1 MADTIKEYV
10 IKIRADVEEAQKSI
24 DKLQG
29 AFKNVNIKNS
39 VNVDF
44 GNLADKINGH
54 IGKITQG
61 IGELQSSFKDI
72 STKDISSELK
82 DLLTTLNNTING
94 LKDSFSG
101 FNKIFNS
108 QEGSDTT
115 GFQHVFDD
123 LKKQLSDMLTSYND
137 TMETMKKIMSG
148 EVKITPVE
156 TGIGAVADNLANEV
170 DGAKQKLG
178 AAQSELETAVSSFLK
193 ARDKILKSVG
203 NDKKKYNV
211 NDYND
216 FTKVLDVLINQA
228 QSFASMG
235 GNLSSTGFSKISET
249 IDGLIELKDQLSQAR
264 LDKAG
269 RDLNTAV
276 TKYLDN
282 VEMIIKSVS
291 DSGQGHYSSSDYRS
305 FENMITQLMNQAQAY
320 IDLGGSL
327 DDTKFKKTSE
337 TLQSLAKL
345 RAQVVRQYEALTQNT
360 SGQKMLENRR
370 SNRQKNNEVSK
381 IVLPISVEIDES
393 QMSEESIDELVS
405 KIQTNIQNKVQKKL
419 AKNPV
424 KMPLAFSSAISTE
437 GLDEKTAKDVASEF
451 EGSTE
456 EATKGLIKDIQI
468 QVKADTD
475 RLVKE
480 INSKIQQINTSDAL
494 AKIQVD
500 VVPKSIDQAGVD
512 QFAQQVETQIRD
524 NLDLEGI
531 EGIPVSGN
539 FNVNTTGLATES
551 TLSEILSILS
561 GFRGKGILINHD
573 NDNTPPS
580 GGGTPPRGVGGGTHI
595 PPHNNPPVGG
605 NIPPKD
611 SGGNAQIPHNNPLDG
626 GSGGSKS
633 AVHGAQGQR
642 SDGPIPVEQVGVVK
656 TEPAKSSVQNVKV
669 QQNPQEQKK
678 PTTKDYFRY
687 TGFSTWHKGATK
699 DYNETAS
706 LRKDTYYALQGTR
719 QQQKGLDTLF
729 SFLTRKTST
738 LEELK
743 DSEVYKSKYV
753 IDKQDY
759 ALFGG
764 DRQTL
769 GDFQTFLTTTFEK
782 GKKDIEDGLGE
793 IAKDFSEEALEEKVS
808 FRGSSE
814 TLATKREELEKQNGK
829 LNDLLTKEAN
839 LKALVGNPKAE
850 INGKTGEEAQID
862 IQNAILNV
870 QDRIARKKEDIG
882 KLENDLEAYLKA
894 HPEVPKWKDLIG
906 EQLEKERERALKPA
920 AIQKLVSQG
929 KYKSNAEA
937 ETGVQKDFSDR
948 RSSLL
953 SSSSRT
959 PLYDEQLKGIRTKK
973 EADKRKEIADDL
985 LKQSRTQVKGR
996 VKALAENLSLL
1007 GAATTDKG
1015 ELKVNWDDFASNPD
1029 QVMLEIRNGLQKIR
1043 DEGDKEIKFY
1053 ADSINGIKD
1062 SSEDLKRY
1070 IELGSKTR
1078 TDDEEAEFSSL
1089 QERLKPILSKGAYFA
1104 KFSQEISD
1112 ATSEANRIYEEI
1124 AKTGSSSDQDRLP
1137 DLERIINGDNAI
1149 KETFSAQE
1157 LVQAAQTSLDK
1168 VAEAEAEITK
1178 IQKRVRSRQYDFV
1191 NRTGEFSAY
1200 DDTTKM
1206 RKASPIAVSMNRQT
1220 YGAQKALLPKW
1231 EKVISE
1237 MQVRMLPKEGG
1248 GFDTSSLTKP
1258 EQQLYYRAMTNVRK
1272 LRGGIEAYE
1281 LINQITHNKPNGG
1294 TPIYKSLGLDE
1305 RASKTLF
1312 NLPTAQE
1319 IKGMNSEQLIQ
1330 LSKDIQYAIDALQ
1343 QKQSGEL
1350 TDQEIQEKAIEQANA
1365 DIIALD
1371 ERIKQITAQ
1380 LEKIGDPGNDRV
1392 KARKKRQLEYELEDT
1407 KKSKAQLTENEE
1419 LGVAVRDTD
1428 GKWKRIKF
1436 SDYQKEKEA
1445 LDIED
1450 AKIDDDILKALGVK
1464 IGKPEVLSEFKRDL
1478 LALQVLM
1485 ENEAE
1490 ARETYQMARNDA
1502 HIKYLNKPYTRDQVD
1517 RAKRIMYGDQAEDVP
1532 WSQIDRD
1539 LSKDRQALTTDS
1551 RWAID
1556 VLKGF
1561 RKYETEKISLAV
1573 ASESKKEDYEIARNY
1588 TKDMWKQISSKY
1600 GLKGS
1605 SFKSLFGEKA
1615 YQTTYSISEDAIDQ
1629 EMDDVIRQNEENVKN
1644 GINKKATTILD
1655 KLKKSQIQKIG
1666 QLAEVIFTAE
1676 GRIERTQDLIDQYN
1690 VNKRKADNENNKV
1703 YRKKSIRGYKNP
1715 EDFVRYNSELPA
1727 TNYANAQ
1734 KLYGVAMPEYI
1745 NKQRG
1750 KIADAMQQL
1759 RGILPKDVSDEDIS
1773 RILSSI
1779 LVSYQPKGKVAKLME
1794 RSQRVQEQRNA
1805 MEELKSKAEKR
1816 GLNGKG
1822 VYDERVGVYTER
1834 MKGNQKQATDTLNS
1848 LSETQRIVQQ
1858 QLPITQKNEQDAAA
1872 QAAELQQK
1880 QAEVDK
1886 LMAMSVSERT
1896 EAINAQYDGLIDTL
1910 QNDSKAQLDALKKSR
1925 RKEKKADKDRVTKA
1939 QKRLDEAIALPE
1951 EDVEEYV
1958 PKTFED
1964 YLGGF
1969 KKGIKKKRV
1978 KYAEYEGLISEQKD
1992 LEQQLSSAKTTDER
2006 KDVRNRLLELNKRLS
2021 QMKKDMAE
2029 RIVLDLSRTINNLQD
2044 ELSTAVDNNDEDKV
2058 RSISQKLLNTIE
2070 DYKNISLKFGVNSSE
2085 GKSKDIKGMSAEK
2098 YAASVVGSNSKEKKA
2113 QAVASAQ
2120 SSLESAKRSQQL
2132 HDEEYDQNVAAI
2144 KRNTQTETEYLNARR
2159 QSVLA
2164 VVDNNA
2170 ELEKQLKINQGI
2182 TSNEEDEELAAAREK
2197 RAKAREEEREKKRQE
2212 KLLGKEEKQ
2221 KEKTNDQLQAEA
2233 YKARYSQ
2240 TPTADGKSTL
2250 GEQEN
2255 KKFDHIRKAD
2265 EERRQRTREARER
2278 EIQEQYQDYIDQQQ
2292 SQLDDRGTQD
2302 YGDEEYNPNY
2312 DLYDQ
2317 LYNSEEQ
2324 LAEYRQETANS
2335 TDQAIKAEKKVK
2347 PSSDDKDAIR
2357 LSLATS
2363 REDYI
2368 NRVKLGLSRGY
2379 HIGLKGNETGW
2390 GESEEFLKKH
2400 GYKDL
2405 TESLKE
2411 DEANIAKIADTYYKP
2426 LGESTDQMKPSI
2438 DGVVDAE
2445 GKQIEANNGLTK
2457 SAEQAAEAV
2466 TKVFPNRPKSR
2477 ESSDVSTMDL
2487 DTVVKELNT
2496 GATVKRR
2503 RSTSGKTKD
2512 LWDSYIKE
2520 LQDRRHELLSEKKQ
2534 QQEAKK
2540 KEEKASPKSPTKA
2553 KTQTGQGEQGIT
2565 RLISPNYDLS
2575 KKTKPDELIAFDDK
2589 ILEEQ
2594 LRVVSELQNPSV
2606 KNNPKMKAVYEAY
2619 TKELT
2624 DFSLQVNEKLTA
2636 MGFEQTDEGWKM
2648 VLQTPD
2654 VKPQKDE
2661 KPSSKS
2667 QQSPKTKE
2675 AVQDGAFSYKYNG
2688 KVYPVASRDE
2698 KENIKGRILSSDD
2711 LSPLRNV
2718 GDTSK
2723 LKSRKA
2729 NAIQRVKEALNAY
2742 SATGDKGILEELSKS
2757 FRGKYG
2763 KNKSLDL
2770 NIKEGV
2776 QAFISK
2782 ELGELFVDPRSKQAT
2797 LDSIKDVYSSGG
2809 KEGVRSA
2816 LSKLT
2821 MSSLKKIADHIGY
2834 DEKSKGKLE
2843 DRFKTN
2849 KGVVDYLVGQTEKHY
2864 GKTQDQA
2871 KATQD
2876 AVKKETGTTGSADTS
2891 GLEKQKEKLK
2901 EVEEAADSASK
2912 AVEKLN
2918 DTTSGAASGS
2928 HKPNT
2933 TTTSALPVYGKNG
2946 TVVGA
2951 SKRNNTPYTA
2961 EEFAANEGLAEK
2973 VLATASRATFYR
2985 GDYWEQSR
2993 ANAQAYLDTLKE
3005 IKTEE
3010 SKTDQSPISSDAEK
3024 MFYRNFNSKHGMF
3037 SNDPGGSFMTDS
3049 LQAIKEA
3056 YSYKDSLMSA
3066 QLKKNAKLLKVDV
3079 GGASYDEGISHIG
3092 NNDKLQALVTEYE
3105 SIMSRLEKTGSSP
3118 YLYMGIDALDE
3129 EFDFSDDEKRVMEL
3143 HQAIQIVN
3151 SDLQQMGAYQ
3161 YEGLFELP
3169 DTKQFAQKAF
3179 NNGFDAVLF
3188 ENITDQLGETMT
3200 ELDNYNQILS
3210 NVLTVKDESVLTNIR
3225 DITNSAREM
3234 GIVLKGSLSE
3244 EEKLERMSNAIGSKR
3259 NSISNETPASSTTLL
3274 SQIDTATEK
3283 AETAKEAIEAEGKAS
3298 ADADTSGIEQ
3308 QIGTLDKA
3316 EEKAEETKTAVIDL
3330 NNALESMKS
3339 ILSSSG
3345 KEGLVD
3351 ALSKLTTPN
3360 LRGILSNPENNLDV
3374 TKTSR
3379 LKKSGLIDRIV
3390 NGIESQMNAQPTTEG
3405 PSSAPNTSELEAKAE
3420 AYNHVA
3426 ESAERAAEAEKNEQ
3440 AIQADR
3446 ESALQAVI
3454 DANEAVDTAKRQY
3467 TISSMPLMGKS
3478 ADEINADAEKLRQA
3492 QEQLADQ
3499 KAKFQSL
3506 FSSND
3511 EMSGWLNSQRIG
3523 VDYKSI
3529 FGLTLAQAQSSAA
3542 ALNQAAA
3549 AAENEAAK
3557 KREAADASKLHA
3569 AAEQM
3574 DADTTQNAT
3583 NTVQNTSDAVVSATT
3598 SKRRRN
3604 KPSLTV
3610 KTDTALDTAVSQTAA
3625 QTTGDVS
3632 AETQAMQSAGEA
3644 AGQSAQQKQ
3653 AFALANGQVASSANT
3668 TASAVM
3674 SEVQAFERILE
3685 VLQRIAS
3692 LASSLKLDITING
3705 LEGMD
3710 AEFMGKFESLKQAI
3724 DGIDPEKFNSI
3735 GTAFTGMKSAFSK
3748 FGEAGV
3754 SVFFNDLANGV
3765 RDFTNVLNETDISD
3779 NFTVIGNMIN
3789 RISEAGKALNDA
3801 VTLLKSSGK
3810 EFRST
3815 LGGNSY
3821 VNDSELNNQIEE
3833 QLKEWKYLSNPQN
3846 AVKSVKTQQKVA
3858 DYQEAKANGAYAP
3871 AIEPGQVVW
3880 LQDYLDR
3887 AKASKDATDQ
3897 LIADLNQLGDQG
3909 APAIKALTDAQ
3920 TQYMNNVALAQVA
3933 QQQYGEAMNKY
3944 ADLVAQKE
3952 TQLFGAI
3959 SSEDKNRFQGVY
3971 SQMREEFERLKQ
3983 ELISGEKG
3991 VKEFDAAVSNLQK
4004 TWKQTISVG
4013 KGDIIG
4019 NFKGDIDSARGKIS
4033 EYLKSNYKIVT
4044 EDVSG
4049 GRINS
4054 NNIAQ
4059 FSAQVVDARNKVND
4073 LRISWNTATGDIAV
4087 NSSQAANEFKGK
4099 FLSLFTD
4106 LQAKSKQLFIYWTAT
4121 FFNPYRLI
4129 GTVKQVVNIVKQYDD
4144 ALTEMRKV
4152 SDESVTSLK
4161 QFQVASFDMASSL
4174 GTTGLQIQKSTADW
4188 LRLGET
4194 LEEAQESARVSNL
4207 LLNVSEFQNVD
4218 SATQAL
4224 VSASQAYKDLDKI
4237 EIVDK
4242 LNNIGNNF
4250 SVSTDQLA
4258 TGLQNAAAV
4267 LMTQGN
4273 DIDEALALL
4282 TAGNAITQDISK
4294 TSAGIRTISLRISGT
4309 EEAKDEIRDM
4319 GEDIDDFVVRT
4330 RSKTDSI
4337 IRNYTAVASNNFEGV
4352 SVLDSNGN
4360 LRNTYDIL
4368 LDIAK
4373 IYKEIQAE
4381 DKQNGTNRA
4390 QALVETL
4397 AGKTRSNIAASILQN
4412 PEMLEDVY
4420 KASQNSAGSAM
4431 EENLKY
4437 LDSISGK
4444 LQQLTNS
4451 AQKIANLVINSEGLK
4466 TILDIVNALVKGVA
4480 DLTEK
4485 FGGLNIVI
4493 ASILGIGAQM
4503 RGMSLFNY
4511 DKKKGFNFGIFEGIL
4526 SGDKSL
4532 LQNRMANI
4540 MGDAMDLV
4548 PEDMLLKD
4556 IDNSI
4561 INGFS
4566 TQLQE
4571 QINLVQQAKGEMATF
4586 GDVIQNVQHP
4596 ITGIGGALE
4605 TAGGALA
4612 KFGTALL
4619 NIGVSLVATFAV
4631 QAIIGG
4637 ITYILTYEDK
4647 LIEKGEEAK
4656 RAIADISSSFN
4667 EQTSSLNDIQVSLG
4681 VEVEEDQ
4688 NTEDTIS
4695 NIADKYSKLYSGVN
4709 GITNEN
4715 INLTNDEYQ
4724 QYLDLC
4730 NQLAGQYPSLVKGWD
4745 SQGNAI
4751 LNIGKSA
4758 DDARNALMSMYEA
4771 QKLSANV
4778 EIGNNLQNQYLGA
4791 LTQSKRINKDL
4802 KKDRQ
4807 RLDEIGDLSSYYTLD
4822 KSGVVTIRN
4831 EDFADVT
4838 NGISEVLGGYVI
4850 SNKLSENESTGEIT
4864 VQYILPDNLDD
4875 ETMQSINAHV
4885 ASAGRNALTNM
4896 TTERAELQ
4904 QRVRAG
4910 ELQNADLWASVRGSV
4925 SSYLSTSESFGKV
4938 NESIQS
4944 AVLGNLD
4951 KIDISNLGD
4960 YDTILDFIYG
4970 EIISSMDALNEDAQN
4985 KLAEAF
4991 TLDTSKINR
5000 KDYVVEINK
5009 MLSDVFGAD
5018 ASKWGKQLGFYDT
5031 FDELFAAENAI
5042 YAEFGDSLE
5051 DAERDAI
5058 SSMSID
5064 QLFKAKDLLGSN
5076 SYKTFQH
5083 LWADV
5088 IKQVTPKNEG
5098 VLSDLLGDE
5107 NYKKTAEQYEQGIS
5121 TVTSALE
5128 TLRTQGRLTAEEMAN
5143 LQEAF
5148 PDFFKSS
5155 DDFSLEHISD
5165 IGAKQFLDWVETIK
5179 RSMKTMTPEM
5189 QEAAQTYINNLAD
5202 SFDFDISEEAM
5213 KDAVYS
5219 RVKSLGQG
5227 TYVSNVLANLQQK
5240 YGGNFDR
5247 EIVFRLALND
5257 ELSGPMDEIYKKYDE
5272 LAFNKRFDG
5281 ISDKIKT
5288 LGQGLTNL
5296 QSEGQEMQNVI
5307 SLRETK
5313 GIKTTVKNY
5322 NRLLK
5327 NNKEQVKNLKMQNAL
5342 LKAQQTYVGKESD
5355 KWYEI
5360 KDQIDSNN
5368 SSIRDL
5374 INSQYEYGQNM
5385 SMAAITN
5392 TQGLLSQLRNA
5403 ASKGHMDSSSLQELI
5418 SMARGN
5424 ADDILTTTTT
5434 GTYADPQAIR
5444 ELYEEYGELGLQI
5457 VNTQMAAEQLD
5468 FTNNENEMLRL
5479 GKRIDPTIQN
5489 INDLHRA
5496 MAQNPDNPDYARIF
5510 DLDEEN
5516 QGILQT
5522 ITNLQSLEEEIL
5534 ANTSAL
5540 GQYQTA
5546 LNSAN
5551 WSDPMQT
5558 IRGGM
5563 EDADKLYEQ
5572 GWWGKDDFT
5581 SYANLIATNDQLQD
5595 KTGWAAIEAYETNRE
5610 AVKRYLTEDVT
5621 GVDNWVDDM
5630 VSKSKELG
5638 EEWATLDEQGNY
5650 TFNVQDMEK
5659 FATAM
5664 GRSTEFA
5671 EYMLMAM
5678 KDANYDID
5686 ISRIDDEF
5694 SRTFNN
5700 ISGTE
5705 ANAAQQVKNLVTE
5718 MQNVALAGGDIS
5730 QGAEAAGS
5738 ALMRMR
5744 EAGVSDDVID
5754 SLVEE
5759 LNLLG
5764 EFNGFHI
5771 DPKTLEVTT
5780 TVDTN
5785 EIDEVD
5791 ENISKP
5797 RRLMVEYGVEEDSV
5811 KEAHNTIMSH
5821 WKGNEENIRYATKA
5835 LSDYTAEELLAIKHN
5850 DGAWSDG
5857 EKEIEAFA
5865 ETLGLPLDQVNAL
5878 IIALEEMGML
5888 KPEVSAEVNTD
5899 DAESKVETLREK
5911 LSKPFKAIVEATT
5924 QSEPIQNIK
5933 EKIQGKF
5940 QEGLSNLKLELQQ
5953 KEAEKQYSS
5962 IVDATEKIPDA
5973 VSDASSNITSAIS
5986 EGATTVANA
5995 INGGSNNGPGGTNGT
6010 PTYSSTTTGQ
6020 PQHTGASSNTSRTA
6034 NNGKGSSNNNGKSSG
6049 SSSVGTPIQSRPID
6063 YSVLPSQ
6070 QIVDVSYVPNVQQVE
6085 NTNEEIEKN
6094 PVEQEVELVNKG
6106 NGSPFIG
6113 DQTTTV
6119 TTRTDTSG
6127 AMQGV
6132 QDLQRIQREMVG
6144 TAPTITPMFNLAEVY
6159 SGSKNATDSINR
6171 IPKSHNT
6178 NITATDNASGP
6189 AQRIRDIIAGIKD
6202 KAVSI
6207 VAKVSGESGVSNLA
6221 TKIAGLAS
6229 KTVNVVSNFITNT
6242 IHNKLGFGG
6251 GTAYSSGTTLG
6262 HGYANGTAQDWTVGK
6277 DEEALTNEVGQE
6289 SIVIFCDDIR

>member
-10 IKIRADVEEAQKSI
+10 IKIRADVEEAQDSI
-24 DKLQG
+24 NKLKKT
-29 AFKNVNIKNS
+29 FKNININNS

-44 GNLADKINGH
+44 GDLANKINGH
-54 IGKITQG
+54 IGNITKG
-61 IGELQSSFKDI
+61 INDLQSSFKEV

-82 DLLTTLNNTING
+82 ELLTTLNDTMRG

-101 FNKIFNS
+101 FNEIFKV
-108 QEGSDTT
+108 QEGSGTT

-148 EVKITPVE
+148 EIKITPVE

-276 TKYLDN
+276 TTYLNN

-551 TLSEILSILS
+551 TLSEILRILS

-573 NDNTPPS
+573 NDNTPPG
-580 GGGTPPRGVGGGTHI
+580 GGGTPPGGVGGGTHI

-626 GSGGSKS
+626 GPGGTKS
-633 AVHGAQGQR
+633 AVHGVQGQR

-793 IAKDFSEEALEEKVS
+793 IAKDFSEEALEEKVP

-894 HPEVPKWKDLIG
+894 HPEVPKWKDIIG
-906 EQLEKERERALKPA
+906 EQLEKERERVLKPA

-929 KYKSNAEA
+929 KYKSTAEA
-937 ETGVQKDFSDR
+937 EAGVQKDFSDR

-959 PLYDEQLKGIRTKK
+959 PLYDEQLKGIRTKR

-1078 TDDEEAEFSSL
+1078 TGDEEAEFSSL

-1206 RKASPIAVSMNRQT
+1206 RKSSPIAVSMNRQT

-1294 TPIYKSLGLDE
+1294 TPVYKSLGLDE
-1305 RASKTLF
+1305 RASETLF

-1330 LSKDIQYAIDALQ
+1330 LSKDIQYAIDALK

-1490 ARETYQMARNDA
+1490 ARESYQMAQNDA
-1502 HIKYLNKPYTRDQVD
+1502 RIKSLNKPYTKDQVD
-1517 RAKRIMYGDQAEDVP
+1517 RAKRIMYGDQAEDVS
-1532 WSQIDRD
+1532 WSEINRD
-1539 LSKDRQALTTDS
+1539 LSRDRQALRADS
-1551 RWAID
+1551 RWALD

-1561 RKYETEKISLAV
+1561 RNYQSERNIFGEISATKGAKYALAQ
-1573 ASESKKEDYEIARNY
+1573 KR
-1588 TKDMWKQISSKY
+1588 TQDMWEQISTKY
-1600 GLKGS
+1600 GLSGK
-1605 SFKSLFGEKA
+1605 SFKDLFGEKA

-1644 GINKKATTILD
+1644 GVDKKADTILD

-1666 QLAEVIFTAE
+1666 KLAEIIFTAE
-1676 GRIERTQDLIDQYN
+1676 ARIERTQDFIDQYN
-1690 VNKRKADNENNKV
+1690 ANQSKGNVNKENNKV
-1703 YRKKSIRGYKNP
+1703 YRKRSIRGYKNP

-1727 TNYANAQ
+1727 RDYTNAEN
-1734 KLYGVAMPEYI
+1734 LYGKAMPKFI
-1745 NKQRG
+1745 DKQRD
-1750 KIADAMQQL
+1750 KIVGAMQQL
-1759 RGILPKDVSDEDIS
+1759 RDILPKGTSDEDIS
-1773 RILSSI
+1773 RILKSI

-1805 MEELKSKAEKR
+1805 MEELRSKAEKR

-1834 MKGNQKQATDTLNS
+1834 MKENQKQATDTLNS
-1848 LSETQRIVQQ
+1848 LSETQRVVQQ

-1969 KKGIKKKRV
+1969 KKGIKEKRV
-1978 KYAEYEGLISEQKD
+1978 KYVEYEGLISEQKD

-2044 ELSTAVDNNDEDKV
+2044 ELSTAVDNDEDKV

-2085 GKSKDIKGMSAEK
+2085 GKSKNIKGMSAEK

-2113 QAVASAQ
+2113 QAIASAQ

-2132 HDEEYDQNVAAI
+2132 HDEEYDQNVAAV
-2144 KRNTQTETEYLNARR
+2144 KRNTQAETEYLNARR

-2182 TSNEEDEELAAAREK
+2182 TSNEEDEELAAARGK
-2197 RAKAREEEREKKRQE
+2197 RTKAREEEREKKRQE

-2233 YKARYSQ
+2233 YKVRYSQ

-2265 EERRQRTREARER
+2265 EERRQRAREARER

-2292 SQLDDRGTQD
+2292 SWPDDGIQD
-2302 YGDEEYNPNY
+2302 YGDEGYDPNY

-2347 PSSDDKDAIR
+2347 PSSDDKDAIS
-2357 LSLATS
+2357 LSKATS

-2379 HIGLKGNETGW
+2379 HIGSKDHKTAW
-2390 GESEEFLKKH
+2390 GESKEFLEKYGYNDFTDFLKK
-2400 GYKDL
+2400 
-2405 TESLKE
+2405 
-2411 DEANIAKIADTYYKP
+2411 DEVNIAKMADTYYKP

-2565 RLISPNYDLS
+2565 RLISPDYDLS
-2575 KKTKPDELIAFDDK
+2575 KKTNPDELMAFDDK

-2606 KNNPKMKAVYEAY
+2606 KNNPKMKAAYEAY

-2667 QQSPKTKE
+2667 QQFPKAKE
-2675 AVQDGAFSYKYNG
+2675 AIQDGAFSYRYNG
-2688 KVYPVASRDE
+2688 KVYPVVGKDE
-2698 KENIKGRILSSDD
+2698 KDKIKGRILSSDD

-2723 LKSRKA
+2723 LKRRKA
-2729 NAIQRVKEALNAY
+2729 DAIQRVKEALNAY

-2834 DEKSKGKLE
+2834 DEKAKGKLE

-2871 KATQD
+2871 KATED
-2876 AVKKETGTTGSADTS
+2876 AVKKETGATGS
-2891 GLEKQKEKLK
+2891 
-2901 EVEEAADSASK
+2901 
-2912 AVEKLN
+2912 
-2918 DTTSGAASGS
+2918 
-2928 HKPNT
+2928 
-2933 TTTSALPVYGKNG
+2933 
-2946 TVVGA
+2946 
-2951 SKRNNTPYTA
+2951 
-2961 EEFAANEGLAEK
+2961 
-2973 VLATASRATFYR
+2973 
-2985 GDYWEQSR
+2985 
-2993 ANAQAYLDTLKE
+2993 
-3005 IKTEE
+3005 
-3010 SKTDQSPISSDAEK
+3010 
-3024 MFYRNFNSKHGMF
+3024 
-3037 SNDPGGSFMTDS
+3037 
-3049 LQAIKEA
+3049 
-3056 YSYKDSLMSA
+3056 
-3066 QLKKNAKLLKVDV
+3066 
-3079 GGASYDEGISHIG
+3079 
-3092 NNDKLQALVTEYE
+3092 
-3105 SIMSRLEKTGSSP
+3105 
-3118 YLYMGIDALDE
+3118 
-3129 EFDFSDDEKRVMEL
+3129 
-3143 HQAIQIVN
+3143 
-3151 SDLQQMGAYQ
+3151 
-3161 YEGLFELP
+3161 
-3169 DTKQFAQKAF
+3169 
-3179 NNGFDAVLF
+3179 
-3188 ENITDQLGETMT
+3188 
-3200 ELDNYNQILS
+3200 
-3210 NVLTVKDESVLTNIR
+3210 
-3225 DITNSAREM
+3225 
-3234 GIVLKGSLSE
+3234 
-3244 EEKLERMSNAIGSKR
+3244 
-3259 NSISNETPASSTTLL
+3259 
-3274 SQIDTATEK
+3274 
-3283 AETAKEAIEAEGKAS
+3283 
-3298 ADADTSGIEQ
+3298 ADTSGIEQ
-3308 QIGTLDKA
+3308 QIGTLEKA

-3345 KEGLVD
+3345 KEGLTD
-3351 ALSKLTTPN
+3351 ALSKLTAPN
-3360 LRGILSNPENNLDV
+3360 LRGILSNPENNLDA

-3379 LKKSGLIDRIV
+3379 LKKSGLINRIV
-3390 NGIESQMNAQPTTEG
+3390 NGIESQMNAQPITEE
-3405 PSSAPNTSELEAKAE
+3405 PSPAPNTSELEAKAE

-3446 ESALQAVI
+3446 ENALQAVI

-3467 TISSMPLMGKS
+3467 AISSMPLIGKS

-3492 QEQLADQ
+3492 QEQLVDQ

-3511 EMSGWLNSQRIG
+3511 EMSGWLNSQRISA
-3523 VDYKSI
+3523 DYKSI
-3529 FGLTLAQAQSSAA
+3529 FGLTLTQAQNSAA
-3542 ALNQAAA
+3542 ASNQAAA
-3549 AAENEAAK
+3549 AAENEATK
-3557 KREAADASKLHA
+3557 KKEAVEASKEHA

-3574 DADTTQNAT
+3574 DADATKNAA
-3583 NTVQNTSDAVVSATT
+3583 NAVQNTANAVVGATT
-3598 SKRRRN
+3598 SNRRRN
-3604 KPSLTV
+3604 KPSLAV

-3685 VLQRIAS
+3685 VLQKIAS

-3846 AVKSVKTQQKVA
+3846 AVKSVKTQSKVA

-3887 AKASKDATDQ
+3887 AKAAKDATDQ

-4073 LRISWNTATGDIAV
+4073 LRISWNTTTGDIAV

-4106 LQAKSKQLFIYWTAT
+4106 LQAKSKQLFVYWTAT

-4397 AGKTRSNIAASILQN
+4397 GGKTRSNIAASILQN

-4451 AQKIANLVINSEGLK
+4451 AQKIATLVIDSEGLK

-4480 DLTEK
+4480 DLAEK

-4526 SGDKSL
+4526 SGDKSI
-4532 LQNRMANI
+4532 LQDRMANI

-4548 PEDMLLKD
+4548 PEEMLLKD
-4556 IDNSI
+4556 IDNSV

-4656 RAIADISSSFN
+4656 KAIADISSSFN

-4807 RLDEIGDLSSYYTLD
+4807 RLNEIGDLSSYYTLD

-5058 SSMSID
+5058 SSMSVD
-5064 QLFKAKDLLGSN
+5064 QLFKAKDLLGSK

-5098 VLSDLLGDE
+5098 VLSDLFGDE
-5107 NYKKTAEQYEQGIS
+5107 NYQKMAEQYESNIS
-5121 TVTSALE
+5121 SVTGALE
-5128 TLRTQGRLTAEEMAN
+5128 TLRTQGRLTAEEMAK

-5148 PDFFKSS
+5148 PDFFKST

-5165 IGAKQFLDWVETIK
+5165 IGAKQFSEWVERIK
-5179 RSMKTMTPEM
+5179 SSMKTMTPEM
-5189 QEAAQTYINNLAD
+5189 QEAAQMYINNLAN

-5213 KDAVYS
+5213 KEAAYS

-5227 TYVSNVLANLQQK
+5227 TYISEVLNNLKQK
-5240 YGGNFDR
+5240 YGGNLDR

-5257 ELSGPMDEIYKKYDE
+5257 ELSGPMDEIYSKYDE
-5272 LAFNKRFDG
+5272 LYSNKRFDG
-5281 ISDKIKT
+5281 ISEKIKN
-5288 LGQGLTNL
+5288 LGRNLTNL
-5296 QSEGQEMQNVI
+5296 QAEGQEMQDVI

-5327 NNKEQVKNLKMQNAL
+5327 NNKEQVKNLKVQNDL
-5342 LKAQQTYVGKESD
+5342 LKMQQSYVGKESD

-5374 INSQYEYGQNM
+5374 ISSQYEYGKNISM
-5385 SMAAITN
+5385 SAVTN
-5392 TQGLLSQLRNA
+5392 TQNLLSQLQNA
-5403 ASKGHMDSSSLQELI
+5403 SSKGHMDSSSLQELI

-5424 ADDILTTTTT
+5424 AEDILTTTTT
-5434 GTYADPQAIR
+5434 GSYADPQAIR
-5444 ELYEEYGELGLQI
+5444 ELYEQYSELGLSI

-5468 FTNNENEMLRL
+5468 FSNNEKEMLRL
-5479 GKRIDPTIQN
+5479 GKRLDPTIED

-5496 MAQNPDNPDYARIF
+5496 MAQNPDNPDYAKIF

-5534 ANTSAL
+5534 ANSSAL
-5540 GQYQTA
+5540 GQYQAA
-5546 LNSAN
+5546 LSSAN

-5563 EDADKLYEQ
+5563 ESADKLYEQ

-5581 SYANLIATNDQLQD
+5581 TYANLIATNDQLKD
-5595 KTGWAAIEAYETNRE
+5595 KTGWAAIDAYETNRE
-5610 AVKRYLTEDVT
+5610 AVKRYLTEDAT

-5744 EAGVSDDVID
+5744 EAGVSDDVIN

-5821 WKGNEENIRYATKA
+5821 WQGNEENIRYATKA
-5835 LSDYTAEELLAIKHN
+5835 LQDYTAEELLAIKHN
-5850 DGAWSDG
+5850 DGAWSEG
-5857 EKEIEAFA
+5857 EKEIESFA

-5878 IIALEEMGML
+5878 IIALEQMGML
-5888 KPEVSAEVNTD
+5888 KPEVKAEVDTS
-5899 DAESKVETLREK
+5899 DAETGVETIREK
-5911 LSKPFKAIVEATT
+5911 LAKPFKAIVEVATENE
-5924 QSEPIQNIK
+5924 SIQNIK
-5933 EKIQGKF
+5933 EKIKEKF
-5940 QEGLSNLKLELQQ
+5940 QAGIENVKLELQQ

-5962 IVDATEKIPDA
+5962 IVDATKEIPDA

-5986 EGATTVANA
+5986 NGASSVVSA
-5995 INGGSNNGPGGTNGT
+5995 INGGGNNGPSGTNGK

-6020 PQHTGASSNTSRTA
+6020 PQYTGASSNTSRTA
-6034 NNGKGSSNNNGKSSG
+6034 NSSG
-6049 SSSVGTPIQSRPID
+6049 STNNGGGTNNTNISTGIPLSSQQIDYFTPIQSVGVEYI
-6063 YSVLPSQ
+6063 
-6070 QIVDVSYVPNVQQVE
+6070 PNVQQLE
-6085 NTNEEIEKN
+6085 ATNEEIEEK
-6094 PVEQEVELVNKG
+6094 PVEEEVELVNKG
-6106 NGSPFIG
+6106 KGSPLVG

-6119 TTRTDTSG
+6119 TTKTDTSG

-6132 QDLQRIQREMVG
+6132 QDLQKIQREMVG

-6159 SGSKNATDSINR
+6159 GGSKNAINAINR
-6171 IPKSHNT
+6171 IPDSHNT

-6189 AQRIRDIIAGIKD
+6189 AQRIRDTIAGIKD
-6202 KAVSI
+6202 KVVSI
-6207 VAKVSGESGVSNLA
+6207 VAKVSGETGVSNLA
-6221 TKIAGLAS
+6221 SKIAGLAS
-6229 KTVNVVSNFITNT
+6229 KTVNVVSNFVTNT

-6277 DEEALTNEVGQE
+6277 DEDALTNEVGQE